1 MPRYKITIEYDGT
14 AYAGWQTQKG
24 EPSIQ
29 EELEKAAVRFL
40 GHPAAITGAGR
51 TDAGV
56 HALGQ
61 VAHFD
66 SEKVFEP
73 YKLCLAFNAHLR
85 PQPISVI
92 AAEVVND
99 DFNARF
105 SAVERTYIYKILN
118 RRARP
123 ALDENR
129 VWWVGVPLDVA
140 AMQDAASVLLGKHD
154 FTTFRAVAC
163 QAKTPVRTL
172 DELSF
177 TKNGDLIECHVRAR
191 SFLHH
196 QVRNMVGT
204 LKLVGEGHWTKQN
217 VIDALAARDRKAGGP
232 TAPAQGLYFESVRY

>member
-14 AYAGWQTQKG
+14 AYAGWQTQKD

-40 GHPAAITGAGR
+40 GHSAAITGAGR

-66 SEKVFEP
+66 SEKAFEP

-92 AAEVVND
+92 AAEVVAD

-105 SAVERTYIYKILN
+105 SAVERTYVYKILN

-129 VWWVGVPLDVA
+129 VWWVGVPLDVE
-140 AMQDAASVLLGKHD
+140 AMRDAASVLLGRHD
-154 FTTFRAVAC
+154 FTTFRAAAC
-163 QAKTPVRTL
+163 QAKSPVRTL

-177 TKNGDLIECHVRAR
+177 TRSGNLIECHVRAR

-217 VIDALAARDRKAGGP
+217 VIDALNARDRKAGGP